1 MKRQV
6 SNKVDDTQ
14 KIVNF
19 AWRCTIGVF
28 VIWSMNFLV
37 LFMPKEVRNCF
48 GDMFGAVNAL
58 FSGLALKS
66 LIITLKLQR
75 RELALQHA
83 ELEQTRNEFVEQ
95 NKTMK
100 RQQFENTFFNL
111 MSLHQHITDNLEYEN
126 PDGGDYFTAKGR
138 DVFKKF
144 Y

>member
-19 AWRCTIGVF
+19 AWRCTIGVI
-28 VIWSMNFLV
+28 VIWCMNFLV

-58 FSGLALKS
+58 FSGLALTS

-100 RQQFENTFFNL
+100 RQQFENT
-111 MSLHQHITDNLEYEN
+111 LHLE
-126 PDGGDYFTAKGR
+126 KICLHLS
-138 DVFKKF
+138 
-144 Y
+144 